1 MSKKRPLKAFIT
13 HLHEHTSLTIKVVIV
28 TIIIGL
34 TLWALLDYVQS
45 SRLKK
50 IFYVQLVEK
59 LTEQAMSDRLNFD
72 RYIKSFHESVKLFI
86 TQRNLTDYVEKQAW
100 LTEDIIQIK
109 YYKAPPPW
117 LPKHAVLRLFAR
129 PRYAILLDSKGMVRE
144 VYQMRPDAPPPPSLL
159 QPSPLM
165 LIKSHEQSFI
175 TSVDDFPFLIASESY
190 SDTQGKLLAT
200 LMLISPIDDEFL
212 TVSVK
217 TFTQGHL
224 VALVTAEEVPH
235 ILTSSNVKELAS
247 GTPLHALKDR
257 YLVTGQQT
265 YDYGAAEYVIKLASF
280 ISMKEVDKLIKSVIT
295 TGRYQRNVIAPVFIL
310 TFTFIMLWVSQRI
323 NRLKNRM
330 SDFSQ
335 QTLGVQKEELQKGDQ
350 LFVLEKRFQRLT
362 EEVVEAREK
371 LKIQAEE
378 QTRLIVSN
386 AFDAIIAMDAN
397 GVITTWNPQAEAIFG
412 WTREEAVGL
421 KAADTIVSPSYR
433 ETIEE
438 SIKKFLASGE
448 GLIFNMQIEITAL
461 HRDGHEFPVE
471 MTASPARSGNSYV
484 FIAIIRDITERKR
497 AEDELTRHRMHLREL
512 VKEKTAELTRTN
524 EQLQKEIA
532 EHKISEKRKAEL
544 LKELESTNR
553 ELKDFAYIVSHDL
566 KAPLRA
572 ISTLAN
578 WISTDYDEKLDEE
591 GKEQLGLLIRRVHRM
606 NALINGILDYS
617 RVGRIKEEKKE
628 VNVNELVAEVIDMV
642 APPENIKITIENEL
656 PLILFEKTRLVEIFQ
671 NLLSNAVKYMNKPQ
685 GSIKIGCVED
695 NGYWKF
701 SVSDN
706 GPGIE
711 EKFFNK
717 IFQIFQ
723 TLSPLD
729 EHEST
734 GIGLTLVKK
743 IITMYGGNI
752 WVESEV
758 GRCCTFF
765 FTLPKRIKPNN
776 ADIAQ

>member
-1 MSKKRPLKAFIT
+1 
-13 HLHEHTSLTIKVVIV
+13 
-28 TIIIGL
+28 
-34 TLWALLDYVQS
+34 
-45 SRLKK
+45 
-50 IFYVQLVEK
+50 
-59 LTEQAMSDRLNFD
+59 
-72 RYIKSFHESVKLFI
+72 
-86 TQRNLTDYVEKQAW
+86 
-100 LTEDIIQIK
+100 
-109 YYKAPPPW
+109 
-117 LPKHAVLRLFAR
+117 
-129 PRYAILLDSKGMVRE
+129 
-144 VYQMRPDAPPPPSLL
+144 
-159 QPSPLM
+159 
-165 LIKSHEQSFI
+165 
-175 TSVDDFPFLIASESY
+175 
-190 SDTQGKLLAT
+190 
-200 LMLISPIDDEFL
+200 
-212 TVSVK
+212 
-217 TFTQGHL
+217 
-224 VALVTAEEVPH
+224 
-235 ILTSSNVKELAS
+235 
-247 GTPLHALKDR
+247 
-257 YLVTGQQT
+257 
-265 YDYGAAEYVIKLASF
+265 
-280 ISMKEVDKLIKSVIT
+280 
-295 TGRYQRNVIAPVFIL
+295 
-310 TFTFIMLWVSQRI
+310 
-323 NRLKNRM
+323 
-330 SDFSQ
+330 
-335 QTLGVQKEELQKGDQ
+335 
-350 LFVLEKRFQRLT
+350 
-362 EEVVEAREK
+362 
-371 LKIQAEE
+371 
-378 QTRLIVSN
+378 
-386 AFDAIIAMDAN
+386 
-397 GVITTWNPQAEAIFG
+397 
-412 WTREEAVGL
+412 
-421 KAADTIVSPSYR
+421 
-433 ETIEE
+433 
-438 SIKKFLASGE
+438 
-448 GLIFNMQIEITAL
+448 
-461 HRDGHEFPVE
+461 
-471 MTASPARSGNSYV
+471 
-484 FIAIIRDITERKR
+484 
-497 AEDELTRHRMHLREL
+497 MHLREL